1 MLEMLC
7 RDTLLYNYVIKII
20 NNKKLYYNYNYI
32 IIKEYFMVEHSR
44 TLKFNIIIADKFIL
58 HAHVYIY

>member
-20 NNKKLYYNYNYI
+20 NNKKLYYNYNYKKI
-32 IIKEYFMVEHSR
+32 FYGG
-44 TLKFNIIIADKFIL
+44 A
-58 HAHVYIY
+58 